1 MLEAQ
6 RCVIVAMTVSN
17 VCLQAA
23 ADEHGAA
30 EMLAAAVAAAPV
42 RRLPHQLQ
50 RIGPSAGRRLPA
62 IISSARRALDRLR
75 QETTA

>member
-1 MLEAQ
+1 MPETQ
-6 RCVIVAMTVSN
+6 RWVIVVMTVSN
-17 VCLQAA
+17 VCLQA

-30 EMLAAAVAAAPV
+30 EMLAAAVAAAAA

-75 QETTA
+75 QEMTA